1 MYTIRMYSK
10 ADMAK
15 GHGVLSAHDEQVSL
29 VQNYLKKDFHVVEGG
44 CEACDINHYHT
55 INPEFLFS
63 VFRGRNHG
71 SHNVGYVHF
80 VPETLENSIRLP
92 KPIQWLYYKYVLFF
106 YRQMDSLVTVNP
118 YFIDLL
124 EEKYHI
130 PRNKV
135 TYIPNVVSAKRFY
148 PMNWVEK
155 AKAREEFRLP
165 KDKFIVLCAV
175 NPYFIDLLEE
185 KYHIPR
191 NKVTY
196 IPNVVSAKRFYP
208 MNWVEKAKARE
219 EFRLP
224 KDKFIVLCAGQL
236 QKRKGVM
243 DFIEIAKSMPDLHFV
258 WAGDFSF
265 GKISQDY
272 EKIKEIVA
280 TPPKNVT
287 FLGLV
292 DHDKMNLLYNACNI
306 MLLPSYEE
314 LFPMTVLEAMSCQIP
329 ILVRK
334 LDIYDNILFDYV
346 QYADTNE
353 EFISSIRRLSEDLWF
368 YDHCCDCSKKGSEKY
383 SEEAVAFAWQSYY
396 FYLMSKR
403 A

>member
-92 KPIQWLYYKYVLFF
+92 KPIQWFYYKYVLFF
-106 YRQMDSLVTVNP
+106 YRQMDSLVT
-118 YFIDLL
+118 
-124 EEKYHI
+124 
-130 PRNKV
+130 
-135 TYIPNVVSAKRFY
+135 
-148 PMNWVEK
+148 
-155 AKAREEFRLP
+155 
-165 KDKFIVLCAV
+165 V